1 MWGGRMGRL
10 GAVFTETAPVRP
22 GRTRA
27 TARRRPILPLYTSC
41 TSSLLIPRVLSTHRP
56 TDGQGHPGDDRFL
69 RYARNDKGIARYDRG
84 CGLVIPASERKSG
97 PERSMTAK
105 AVGGKN
111 IPPPPEASMG
121 QVLAIAPFRFGDR
134 NAPEGTFTCKSG
146 CGIGGPRRKNRG
158 NVSKPAQT
166 CLCPL
171 SQRGRR
177 HKTAPYVLLPLRP
190 RLFYFI
196 WCKQVYRRHFFTN
209 FVPLC
214 TTPPS
219 APSETRS

>member
-1 MWGGRMGRL
+1 MPWLRSFMVMFSTKVVRFEAVNKSL
-10 GAVFTETAPVRP
+10 QTLQRFAGAVFTETAPVRP

-84 CGLVIPASERKSG
+84 CGLVVPASERKSG
-97 PERSMTAK
+97 PEHSMTAK

-121 QVLAIAPFRFGDR
+121 QVLSIVPFRFGSKTPLKALSHAKAD
-134 NAPEGTFTCKSG
+134 AVMGQKH
-146 CGIGGPRRKNRG
+146 IGGR
-158 NVSKPAQT
+158 
-166 CLCPL
+166 
-171 SQRGRR
+171 
-177 HKTAPYVLLPLRP
+177 
-190 RLFYFI
+190 
-196 WCKQVYRRHFFTN
+196 
-209 FVPLC
+209 FVAFA
-214 TTPPS
+214 TP
-219 APSETRS
+219 E